1 MGRLGT
7 FVPRLVALTAVW
19 LLATTALT
27 YAAAQRMNTAPRPGA
42 TTTATTT
49 AAPAIK
55 VVPDVRRQAFVFAK
69 GTLGDSGF
77 GFRIEGA
84 VHGFAS
90 NTVVSQS
97 PEPGARVID
106 TGAPLV
112 VLHLV
117 RSGAQTGLPED
128 VSPVTPTALKLEGG
142 APAAEKKVSR
152 PTRAAKKA
160 AAKAIA
166 PHKVTVR
173 HKTAVRKPARP
184 PHRYPQNRP
193 PAFVVPGARR
203 EPLDEM
209 PLTYRAQALLA
220 WLDRNPGPT
229 DANVRRWLYQHSWIV
244 AGARMGWWHGA
255 DALETLIAADRR
267 AWALWGIGAR
277 SSAVAR
283 EALAEVKRKS
293 S

>member
-27 YAAAQRMNTAPRPGA
+27 YAAAQRIGTAPPA
-42 TTTATTT
+42 PTTTTATTT
-49 AAPAIK
+49 AAPAVK

-77 GFRIEGA
+77 GFRIEGS

-97 PEPGARVID
+97 PAPGARVID

-112 VLHLV
+112 VLRLA

-128 VSPVTPTALKLEGG
+128 VSPVTPTALQLEGG
-142 APAAEKKVSR
+142 APARKVAR
-152 PTRAAKKA
+152 PTRVAKKT
-160 AAKAIA
+160 
-166 PHKVTVR
+166 VTN
-173 HKTAVRKPARP
+173 TAVPRRVAKRAPAKTPRRRP
-184 PHRYPQNRP
+184 PNRP

-209 PLTYRAQALLA
+209 PLTDRARKLLA
-220 WLDRNPGPT
+220 WLNRNPQPT
-229 DANVRRWLYQHSWIV
+229 DANVRYWLYQHAWIV

-255 DALETLIAADRR
+255 DALETLVAADRR
-267 AWALWGIGAR
+267 VWALWGIGAR
-277 SSAVAR
+277 SSSVAR
-283 EALAEVKRKS
+283 EAFAEVTRKS